1 MEGWWE
7 IMKVKN
13 KAYIRSLA
21 KNILNA
27 NKSRRNI
34 LLLAIALT
42 SILFTSLFSVAL
54 GLGKSMETQTMK
66 TIGTISH
73 GSFKDIS
80 DEDVEILT
88 HDKDIKDFSVREKV
102 GILDDEKVM
111 AELSYMDKKG
121 FEWSL
126 IEKVKGKFPEK
137 ENEVFLDISTAKKL
151 GYKGEIGEEIEV
163 PFKIEK
169 AYTGEVI
176 EKKSDKFIISGTFQN
191 PIDSNVGVGQIYLS
205 KAYVDKLSIPK
216 NNSDLEV
223 MLNNSFKIGDKLLK
237 IAERNGYKVA
247 DNPGNLSDKEI
258 RIGVNFAYLLSG
270 DSSFDFKTF
279 LPFLAFL
286 ILVIVAGY
294 LIINNIFKISVNED
308 IKLLGLLKTI
318 GMTKPQIKKLV
329 HLESLAVALPAI
341 IVGDIVGISIGKIIL
356 NKIFAN
362 NEMLTDVKLSIIVII
377 LIILFST
384 AFTLLTVFLSVM
396 RPARY
401 AAKVSPID
409 ASRYNEIQIKK
420 KYKSEDISLGKL
432 ARRQVFSNKFR
443 FISIVL
449 SISLSAVILNSVLTY
464 TGNIDLEKGISDVI
478 ATDYNIASPKYFR
491 YMYSGSEDSIKD
503 NFIDEIENQK
513 GFKAGGALYYYGY
526 EYDYQDI
533 KIEDNK
539 VAPIL
544 LGIDDYLINKQKF
557 IDGEFDKDKWQTGNY
572 IIIGEYGDKKSAF
585 KAGDKIKINVKNK
598 IKEVQVM
605 GKVEYNFSIGLRY
618 FPVIKE
624 DVNDESSPTLGL
636 EYIYM
641 NPNEYKELTGDQ
653 SIMSYGFDVEDS
665 EKENFDKLLKSF
677 ENNPDFSYDSRDLQI
692 KSFKDF
698 KNLIEFVGYS
708 LSIVLFLISVL
719 NFINII
725 ATEILR
731 NMVNL
736 SILEAIGMT
745 KRNIKK
751 YLIKKNLIY
760 SISSLV
766 FSFIVMLLVDKFIL
780 IDFMAET
787 KWTSYKFVIMP
798 LILVNFVNIIIGI
811 IFTGGFYEKHSQNS
825 LVDRIRSLE

>member
-1 MEGWWE
+1 MEGWWK

-13 KAYIRSLA
+13 KAYIRHLA
-21 KNILNA
+21 KSILNA

-73 GSFKDIS
+73 GSFKELS

-102 GILDDEKVM
+102 GILDDEKIS

-126 IEKVKGKFPEK
+126 IEKVKGRFPEK
-137 ENEVFLDISTAKKL
+137 ENDVFIDLATAKKL
-151 GYKGEIGEEIEV
+151 GYKGEIGEEIEI
-163 PFKIEK
+163 PYSIEK
-169 AYTGEVI
+169 PYTGEII

-216 NNSDLEV
+216 NNSDLGV

-237 IAERNGYKVA
+237 IAERNGYKVV
-247 DNPGNLSDKEI
+247 DNPGNLSEKEI

-318 GMTKPQIKKLV
+318 GMTKPQIKRLI
-329 HLESLAVALPAI
+329 HLESLAVALPSI
-341 IVGDIVGISIGKIIL
+341 IIGDIIGISIGKIIL
-356 NKIFAN
+356 NKIFAS
-362 NEMLTDVKLSIIVII
+362 NEMLTDVKLSLTVMV

-409 ASRYNEIQIKK
+409 ASRYNETTIKK

-478 ATDYNIASPKYFR
+478 VTDYNIASPKYFR
-491 YMYSGSEDSIKD
+491 YMYSGSEDGIKD

-526 EYDYQDI
+526 EYAYPDI

-544 LGIDDYLINKQKF
+544 FGIDDYLINKYN
-557 IDGEFDKDKWQTGNY
+557 ITDGDYDKDKWQRGNY
-572 IIIGEYGDKKSAF
+572 VIIGEKIRNDSDYKI
-585 KAGDKIKINVKNK
+585 GDKIRINVNNK

-605 GKVEYNFSIGLRY
+605 GKVEYNFSNGLRY

-624 DVNDESSPTLGL
+624 DINDESSPTLGL

-641 NPNEYKELTGDQ
+641 NPNEYKELIGDK

-665 EKENFDKLLKSF
+665 ENENFDKLLKSF

-745 KRNIKK
+745 KQNIKK

-766 FSFIVMLLVDKFIL
+766 FSFIVMLLVNKFIL

-798 LILVNFVNIIIGI
+798 LILVNLVNIIIGI
-811 IFTGGFYEKHSQNS
+811 IFTGRFYEKHSQNS

>member
-1 MEGWWE
+1 
-7 IMKVKN
+7 MKVKN

-21 KNILNA
+21 KNILNS

-54 GLGKSMETQTMK
+54 GLGKSMENQTMK
-66 TIGTISH
+66 TVGTISH
-73 GSFKDIS
+73 GSFKELS

-102 GILDDEKVM
+102 GILNDEKVM

-137 ENEVFLDISTAKKL
+137 ENQVFIDIATAKKL
-151 GYKGEIGEEIEV
+151 GYKGEIGEEIEI

-169 AYTGEVI
+169 PYTGEII
-176 EKKSDKFIISGTFQN
+176 EKKSDKFIISGTFQS

-205 KAYVDKLSIPK
+205 KAYVEKLSLPE
-216 NNSDLEV
+216 NNKDLEI
-223 MLNNSFKIGDKLLK
+223 MLKNSFMIRDKLLK
-237 IAERNGYKVA
+237 IAERSGYKVV
-247 DNPGNLSDKEI
+247 DEPGNLSDKEI
-258 RIGVNFAYLLSG
+258 RIGVNFAYPFSG
-270 DSSFDFKTF
+270 DNSFDFSTF
-279 LPFLAFL
+279 LPYLAFL
-286 ILVIVAGY
+286 ILVMVAGY

-318 GMTKPQIKKLV
+318 GMTKPQIKRLI
-329 HLESLAVALPAI
+329 HLESLAVALPSI
-341 IVGDIVGISIGKIIL
+341 IIGDIIGISIGKIIL
-356 NKIFAN
+356 NKIFAS
-362 NEMLTDVKLSIIVII
+362 NEMLTDVKLSLTVMV

-396 RPARY
+396 RPATY

-409 ASRYNEIQIKK
+409 ASRYNEIEVKN
-420 KYKSEDISLGKL
+420 KYKSDNISLGKL

-464 TGNIDLEKGISDVI
+464 TGNIDLEKGISDLI

-491 YMYSGSEDSIKD
+491 YMYSGSEDGINEKY
-503 NFIDEIENQK
+503 IGEIENHK
-513 GFKAGGALYYYGY
+513 GFKGGGSLYYYGY
-526 EYDYQDI
+526 EYDYPDI
-533 KIEDNK
+533 KIEDHK

-544 LGIDDYLINKQKF
+544 FGIDDYLISKQKI
-557 IDGEFDKDKWQTGNY
+557 IDGEFDKEKWQTGNY
-572 IIIGEYGDKKSAF
+572 VIIGEKVRNDSEYKIGDN
-585 KAGDKIKINVKNK
+585 IKINVKNRV
-598 IKEVQVM
+598 KEVQVM
-605 GKVEYNFSIGLRY
+605 GKIEYNFSNGLRY

-624 DVNDESSPTLGL
+624 DINDESSPTLSL

-677 ENNPDFSYDSRDLQI
+677 ENEPGFSYDSRDLQI

-719 NFINII
+719 NFINVI

-745 KRNIKK
+745 KKNIKK
-751 YLIKKNLIY
+751 YLVKKNLIY
-760 SISSLV
+760 SLCGLV
-766 FSFIVMLLVDKFIL
+766 FSFIIMLLVDKFIL
-780 IDFMAET
+780 MDFMEQT
-787 KWTSYKFVIMP
+787 QWTSYKFVIMP
-798 LILVNFVNIIIGI
+798 LILVNFVNIIIGV
-811 IFTGGFYEKHSQNS
+811 IFTRMFYEKHSQNS

>member
-1 MEGWWE
+1 
-7 IMKVKN
+7 
-13 KAYIRSLA
+13 
-21 KNILNA
+21 
-27 NKSRRNI
+27 
-34 LLLAIALT
+34 
-42 SILFTSLFSVAL
+42 
-54 GLGKSMETQTMK
+54 METQTMK

-80 DEDVEILT
+80 DKDIEILT
-88 HDKDIKDFSVREKV
+88 QDKDIKDFSVREKV

-169 AYTGEVI
+169 AYTGEII

-191 PIDSNVGVGQIYLS
+191 PIDYNVGVGQIYLS

-216 NNSDLEV
+216 NNSDLGV
-223 MLNNSFKIGDKLLK
+223 MLNNSFKIRDKLLK
-237 IAERNGYKVA
+237 IAERNGYKVV
-247 DNPGNLSDKEI
+247 DYPGNLSDKEI
-258 RIGVNFAYLLSG
+258 RIGVNFAYILSRG
-270 DSSFDFKTF
+270 DNADFLIF
-279 LPFLAFL
+279 LPALLLL
-286 ILVIVAGY
+286 ILVMIAGF

-308 IKLLGLLKTI
+308 INLIGLLKTI
-318 GMTKPQIKKLV
+318 GMTKVQVKKLV
-329 HLESLAVALPAI
+329 HLESFIVSIPSIIIGNAI
-341 IVGDIVGISIGKIIL
+341 GISIGKIIL
-356 NKIFAN
+356 NKIFSTNVMLAN
-362 NEMLTDVKLSIIVII
+362 INLSLALI
-377 LIILFST
+377 LLVILFST
-384 AFTLLTVFLSVM
+384 IFTLLTVFLSVM
-396 RPARY
+396 SPAKY
-401 AAKVSPID
+401 AAKISPID
-409 ASRYNEIQIKK
+409 ASKYNETQVKK
-420 KYKSEDISLGKL
+420 KYKSNSISLGKL
-432 ARRQVFSNKFR
+432 AKRQVFSNKFR
-443 FISIVL
+443 FVSIVL
-449 SISLSAVILNSVLTY
+449 SMSLSAVILNSVLTY
-464 TGNIDLEKGISDVI
+464 TSNIDLEKGISDVI
-478 ATDYNIASPKYFR
+478 VTDYNIASPKYFR
-491 YMYSGSEDSIKD
+491 YMYSGSEDGIKD

-526 EYDYQDI
+526 EYAYRDI

-572 IIIGEYGDKKSAF
+572 VIIGEKIKNNSDYKI
-585 KAGDKIKINVKNK
+585 GDKIKINVKNMV
-598 IKEVQVM
+598 KEVQVM
-605 GKVEYNFSIGLRY
+605 GKVEYNFSNGLRY

-624 DVNDESSPTLGL
+624 DINDESSSTIGL

-641 NPNEYKELTGDQ
+641 NPNEYSKLTGDK

-719 NFINII
+719 NFINVI

-745 KRNIKK
+745 KKNIKK
-751 YLIKKNLIY
+751 YLVKKNLIY
-760 SISSLV
+760 SLCGLV
-766 FSFIVMLLVDKFIL
+766 FSFIIMLLVDKYIL
-780 IDFMAET
+780 IGFMEQT

-798 LILVNFVNIIIGI
+798 LILVNFVNIIIGV
-811 IFTGGFYEKHSQNS
+811 IFTRMFYEKHSQNS

>member
-1 MEGWWE
+1 MESWWE
-7 IMKVKN
+7 KMRVKN
-13 KAYIRSLA
+13 KAYIRRLS
-21 KNILNA
+21 KSILNA

-73 GSFKDIS
+73 GSFKELSDKDIS
-80 DEDVEILT
+80 ILSK
-88 HDKDIKDFSVREKV
+88 DKDIKEFSIREKV
-102 GILDDEKVM
+102 GILDDEKIS
-111 AELSYMDKKG
+111 AELSYIDNNG

-137 ENEVFLDISTAKKL
+137 ENDVFIDLATAKKL

-163 PFKIEK
+163 PFTIEK
-169 AYTGEVI
+169 PYTGEII
-176 EKKSDKFIISGTFQN
+176 EKKTDKFIISGTFQN

-205 KAYVDKLSIPK
+205 KAYVDKLSLPQ
-216 NNSDLEV
+216 NNNDVEV
-223 MLNNSFKIGDKLLK
+223 MLKNSFMIRDKLLK
-237 IAERNGYKVA
+237 IAERNGYKVV
-247 DNPGNLSDKEI
+247 DDPGNLSYKEI

-341 IVGDIVGISIGKIIL
+341 IVGDIVGISIGKVIL

-362 NEMLTDVKLSIIVII
+362 NEMLTDVKLSLMVII

-384 AFTLLTVFLSVM
+384 VFTLLTVFLSVM

-409 ASRYNEIQIKK
+409 ASRYNETTIKK
-420 KYKSEDISLGKL
+420 KYKSENISLSKL

-491 YMYSGSEDSIKD
+491 YMYSGSEDGIKD

-513 GFKAGGALYYYGY
+513 GFKEGGALYYYGY
-526 EYDYQDI
+526 EYSYPDI
-533 KIEDNK
+533 KIEDHK

-557 IDGEFDKDKWQTGNY
+557 IDGVFDKEKWQTGNY
-572 IIIGEYGDKKSAF
+572 VIIGEYGDKKSAF

-598 IKEVQVM
+598 VKEVQVM
-605 GKVEYNFSIGLRY
+605 GKIMYNFSNGLRY

-624 DVNDESSPTLGL
+624 DKNNELSPTLNL

-653 SIMSYGFDVEDS
+653 SIMSYGFDVEDN

-677 ENNPDFSYDSRDLQI
+677 ENEPGFSYDSRDLQI
-692 KSFKDF
+692 KSTMEFKS
-698 KNLIEFVGYS
+698 LIEFAGYS

-719 NFINII
+719 NFINVI

-745 KRNIKK
+745 KKNIKK
-751 YLIKKNLIY
+751 YLVKKNLIY
-760 SISSLV
+760 SLCGLI
-766 FSFIVMLLVDKFIL
+766 FSFLIMLLVDKFIL
-780 IDFMAET
+780 MDFMEQT
-787 KWTSYKFVIMP
+787 QWTSYKFVIMP
-798 LILVNFVNIIIGI
+798 LILVNSVNIIIGI
-811 IFTGGFYEKHSQNS
+811 IFTGRFYEKHSNNS

>member
-1 MEGWWE
+1 MESWWE
-7 IMKVKN
+7 KMKVKN
-13 KAYIRSLA
+13 KAYIRRLA
-21 KNILNA
+21 KSILNA

-73 GSFKDIS
+73 GSFKELS
-80 DEDVEILT
+80 DKDVEILT
-88 HDKDIKDFSVREKV
+88 HDKGIKGFSVREKV
-102 GILDDEKVM
+102 GILDDEKIS

-137 ENEVFLDISTAKKL
+137 ENQVFIDIATAKKL
-151 GYKGEIGEEIEV
+151 GYKGEIGEEIEI
-163 PFKIEK
+163 PYSIEK
-169 AYTGEVI
+169 PYTGEII
-176 EKKSDKFIISGTFQN
+176 EKKSEKFIISGTFQN

-205 KAYVDKLSIPK
+205 KAYVDKLSLPG
-216 NNSDLEV
+216 NNNDVEV
-223 MLNNSFKIGDKLLK
+223 MLKNSFMIRDKLIK
-237 IAERNGYKVA
+237 IAERNGYKVV
-247 DNPGNLSDKEI
+247 DDPGNLSDKEI

-318 GMTKPQIKKLV
+318 GMTKPQIKILI
-329 HLESLAVALPAI
+329 HLESLAVALPSI
-341 IVGDIVGISIGKIIL
+341 IIGDIIGISIGKIIL
-356 NKIFAN
+356 NKIFAS
-362 NEMLTDVKLSIIVII
+362 NEMLTDVKLSLAVMV

-409 ASRYNEIQIKK
+409 ASRYNETTIKK
-420 KYKSEDISLGKL
+420 KYKSENISLGKL

-491 YMYSGSEDSIKD
+491 YMYSGSEDGIKD

-544 LGIDDYLINKQKF
+544 LGIDDYLISKQKF
-557 IDGEFDKDKWQTGNY
+557 IDGEFDKEKWQTGNY
-572 IIIGEYGDKKSAF
+572 IIVGEYANKKSAF
-585 KAGDKIKINVKNK
+585 KSGDKINIKVNNK
-598 IKEVQVM
+598 VKEVQVM
-605 GKVEYNFSIGLRY
+605 GKVEYNFSNGLRY

-624 DVNDESSPTLGL
+624 DINDESSPTLGL

-641 NPNEYKELTGDQ
+641 RPNEYKELTGDE

-677 ENNPDFSYDSRDLQI
+677 ENEPGFSYDSRDLQI
-692 KSFKDF
+692 KSTMEF
-698 KNLIEFVGYS
+698 KNLIEFAGYS

-719 NFINII
+719 NFTNVI

-745 KRNIKK
+745 KKNIKK
-751 YLIKKNLIY
+751 YLVKKNLIY
-760 SISSLV
+760 SLSGLV
-766 FSFIVMLLVDKFIL
+766 FSFIIMLLVDKFIL
-780 IDFMAET
+780 MDFIAAT
-787 KWTSYKFVIMP
+787 QWTSYKFVIMP

-811 IFTGGFYEKHSQNS
+811 IFTGRFYEKHSQNS

>member
-1 MEGWWE
+1 
-7 IMKVKN
+7 
-13 KAYIRSLA
+13 
-21 KNILNA
+21 
-27 NKSRRNI
+27 
-34 LLLAIALT
+34 
-42 SILFTSLFSVAL
+42 
-54 GLGKSMETQTMK
+54 METQTMK
-66 TIGTISH
+66 TVGTISH
-73 GSFKDIS
+73 GSFKDIC
-80 DEDVEILT
+80 DEDVEMLT

-126 IEKVKGKFPEK
+126 IEKVKGEFPEK
-137 ENEVFLDISTAKKL
+137 DNQVFIDIATAKKL

-163 PFKIEK
+163 PFTIEK
-169 AYTGEVI
+169 PYTGEII

-205 KAYVDKLSIPK
+205 KAYVDKLSLPE
-216 NNSDLEV
+216 NNNDVEV
-223 MLNNSFKIGDKLLK
+223 MLKNSFMIRDNLLK
-237 IAERNGYKVA
+237 IAERNGYKVV
-247 DNPGNLSDKEI
+247 DDPGNLSEKEI
-258 RIGVNFAYLLSG
+258 RIGVNFAYIFSG

-318 GMTKPQIKKLV
+318 GMTKPQIKKLI
-329 HLESLAVALPAI
+329 HLESLAVALPSI
-341 IVGDIVGISIGKIIL
+341 IVGDIVGISIGKVIL

-362 NEMLTDVKLSIIVII
+362 NEMLTDVKLSLMVII

-409 ASRYNEIQIKK
+409 ASRYNETTIKK
-420 KYKSEDISLGKL
+420 KYKSEDISLGKI

-449 SISLSAVILNSVLTY
+449 SISLSAVILNSVLTF

-491 YMYSGSEDSIKD
+491 YMYSGSEDGIKD

-526 EYDYQDI
+526 EYDFPDI

-544 LGIDDYLINKQKF
+544 LGIDDYLINKQK
-557 IDGEFDKDKWQTGNY
+557 ITDGEFDKDKWQTGNY
-572 IIIGEYGDKKSAF
+572 VIIGEYGDKKSSF

-598 IKEVQVM
+598 VKEVQVM
-605 GKVEYNFSIGLRY
+605 GKFEYNFSNGLRY
-618 FPVIKE
+618 FPVIRE
-624 DVNDESSPTLGL
+624 DKYNESSPTLDL

-641 NPNEYKELTGDQ
+641 NPNEYRELTGDK

-677 ENNPDFSYDSRDLQI
+677 ENEPDFSYDSRDLQI
-692 KSFKDF
+692 KSTMEF
-698 KNLIEFVGYS
+698 KNLIEFAGYS

-719 NFINII
+719 NFINVI

-745 KRNIKK
+745 KKNIKK
-751 YLIKKNLIY
+751 YLVKKNLIY
-760 SISSLV
+760 SVSSLV
-766 FSFIVMLLVDKFIL
+766 FSFIVMLLVNKFIL
-780 IDFMAET
+780 IDFMEQT
-787 KWTSYKFVIMP
+787 QWTSYKFIIMP
-798 LILVNFVNIIIGI
+798 LIIVNFVNIIIGI
-811 IFTGGFYEKHSQNS
+811 LFTGRFYEKHSQNS

>member
-1 MEGWWE
+1 
-7 IMKVKN
+7 MKVKN

-73 GSFKDIS
+73 GSFKELS

-102 GILDDEKVM
+102 GILDDEKIS
-111 AELSYMDKKG
+111 AELSYIDNNG

-137 ENEVFLDISTAKKL
+137 ENDVFIDLATAKKL
-151 GYKGEIGEEIEV
+151 GYKGEIGEEIEI
-163 PFKIEK
+163 PYSIEK
-169 AYTGEVI
+169 PYTGEII
-176 EKKSDKFIISGTFQN
+176 EKKRDKFIISGTFQN

-205 KAYVDKLSIPK
+205 KAYVDKLSLPE
-216 NNSDLEV
+216 NNKDVEV
-223 MLNNSFKIGDKLLK
+223 MLKNSFMIRDKLLN

-247 DNPGNLSDKEI
+247 DNPGHLSDKEI

-286 ILVIVAGY
+286 ILVMVAGY

-318 GMTKPQIKKLV
+318 GMTRPQIKKLI
-329 HLESLAVALPAI
+329 HLESLATSLPAI

-362 NEMLTDVKLSIIVII
+362 NEMLTDVKLSLIVII

-401 AAKVSPID
+401 AAKVSPIE
-409 ASRYNEIQIKK
+409 ASRYNETTIKK
-420 KYKSEDISLGKL
+420 KYKSENITLGKL

-443 FISIVL
+443 FVSIVL

-464 TGNIDLEKGISDVI
+464 TGNIDLEKGVSDVI

-491 YMYSGSEDSIKD
+491 YMYSGSEDGINEK
-503 NFIDEIENQK
+503 FIDEIENHK
-513 GFKAGGALYYYGY
+513 GYKGGGALYYYGY
-526 EYDYQDI
+526 EHTYPDI
-533 KIEDNK
+533 KIEDHRI
-539 VAPIL
+539 APIL
-544 LGIDDYLINKQKF
+544 FGIDEFLINKQK
-557 IDGEFDKDKWQTGNY
+557 ITEGDFDKDKWQTGNY
-572 IIIGEYGDKKSAF
+572 VMLGEYGDKKSAF
-585 KAGDKIKINVKNK
+585 KTGDKIKINVKNK
-598 IKEVQVM
+598 VKEVQVM
-605 GKVEYNFSIGLRY
+605 GKVEYNFSNGLRY

-624 DVNDESSPTLGL
+624 DVNDESSTTLGL

-641 NPNEYKELTGDQ
+641 NPNEYKKLTGDK
-653 SIMSYGFDVEDS
+653 SIMSYGFDVEKS

-677 ENNPDFSYDSRDLQI
+677 ENEPGFSYDSRNLQI
-692 KSFKDF
+692 KSTMEF
-698 KNLIEFVGYS
+698 KNLIEFAGYS

-719 NFINII
+719 NFINVI

-745 KRNIKK
+745 KKNIKI
-751 YLIKKNLIY
+751 YLVKKNLIY
-760 SISSLV
+760 SFCGLV
-766 FSFIVMLLVDKFIL
+766 CSFIIMLLVDQYIL
-780 IDFMAET
+780 IDFMEQT
-787 KWTSYKFVIMP
+787 KWTSFRFVIRP
-798 LILVNFVNIIIGI
+798 LILVNFANIIIGI
-811 IFTGGFYEKHSQNS
+811 IFTCKFYEKHSQNS
-825 LVDRIRSLE
+825 LVGRIKSLE

>member
-1 MEGWWE
+1 
-7 IMKVKN
+7 MKVKN

-73 GSFKDIS
+73 GSFKDTS
-80 DEDVEILT
+80 DEDIEILT
-88 HDKDIKDFSVREKV
+88 QDKDIKDFSVREKV

-137 ENEVFLDISTAKKL
+137 ENQVFIDIATAKKL
-151 GYKGEIGEEIEV
+151 AYKGEIGEEIEV

-169 AYTGEVI
+169 AHTGEII

-205 KAYVDKLSIPK
+205 KAYVDKLSIPE
-216 NNSDLEV
+216 NNNDVEV
-223 MLNNSFKIGDKLLK
+223 MLKNSFMIRNKLLK
-237 IAERNGYKVA
+237 IAERNGYKVV
-247 DNPGNLSDKEI
+247 DDPGNLSDKEI

-270 DSSFDFKTF
+270 DNSFDFNAF
-279 LPFLAFL
+279 LPYLAFL
-286 ILVIVAGY
+286 ILVMVAGY

-318 GMTKPQIKKLV
+318 GMTKPQIKRLV
-329 HLESLAVALPAI
+329 HLESLAASLPSI

-362 NEMLTDVKLSIIVII
+362 NEMLTDIKLSTTVII
-377 LIILFST
+377 LIIVFST
-384 AFTLLTVFLSVM
+384 AFTLLTIFLSVM
-396 RPARY
+396 RPARF

-409 ASRYNEIQIKK
+409 ATRYNETTIKK
-420 KYKSEDISLGKL
+420 KYNSEDIYLGKL
-432 ARRQVFSNKFR
+432 ARREVFSNKFR

-478 ATDYNIASPKYFR
+478 VTDYNIASPKYFR
-491 YMYSGSEDSIKD
+491 YMYLGREEGIDKK
-503 NFIDEIENQK
+503 FIDEIENHK
-513 GFKAGGALYYYGY
+513 GFKAGGSLYYYGY
-526 EYDYQDI
+526 EYDYPDI
-533 KIEDNK
+533 KIEDHK

-544 LGIDDYLINKQKF
+544 FGMDEFLINKQKF
-557 IDGEFDKDKWQTGNY
+557 IDGEFDKEKWLSGNY
-572 IIIGEYGDKKSAF
+572 IMIGEYGDKKSAF
-585 KAGDKIKINVKNK
+585 KTGDKIKINIKNK
-598 IKEVQVM
+598 VKEVQVM
-605 GKVEYNFSIGLRY
+605 SKVEYNFSNGLRY

-624 DVNDESSPTLGL
+624 DINDESSPTLSL

-653 SIMSYGFDVEDS
+653 SIMSYGFDVADS
-665 EKENFDKLLKSF
+665 EKENFNKLLKTF
-677 ENNPDFSYDSRDLQI
+677 ENEPDFSYDSRDLQI
-692 KSFKDF
+692 KSTMEF
-698 KNLIEFVGYS
+698 KNLIEFAGYG

-719 NFINII
+719 NFINVI

-745 KRNIKK
+745 KKNIKK
-751 YLIKKNLIY
+751 YLVKKNLIY
-760 SISSLV
+760 SLSGLI
-766 FSFIVMLLVDKFIL
+766 FSFIIMLLVDKFIL
-780 IDFMAET
+780 IDFMEET
-787 KWTSYKFVIMP
+787 KWTSYKFVIIP
-798 LILVNFVNIIIGI
+798 LIIVNFVNIIIGI
-811 IFTGGFYEKHSQNS
+811 IFTGRFYEKHSQNS

>member
-1 MEGWWE
+1 
-7 IMKVKN
+7 MKVKN
-13 KAYIRSLA
+13 KAYIRRLA

-66 TIGTISH
+66 TVGTISH
-73 GSFKDIS
+73 GSFKELSDKDIS
-80 DEDVEILT
+80 ILSK
-88 HDKDIKDFSVREKV
+88 DKDIKEFSIREKV
-102 GILDDEKVM
+102 GILDDEKIS
-111 AELSYMDKKG
+111 AELSYIDNNG

-126 IEKVKGKFPEK
+126 IEKVKWKFPEK
-137 ENEVFLDISTAKKL
+137 ENQVFIDIATAKKL
-151 GYKGEIGEEIEV
+151 GYEGEIGEEIEV
-163 PFKIEK
+163 PFTIEK
-169 AYTGEVI
+169 PYTGEI
-176 EKKSDKFIISGTFQN
+176 IKKRSDKFIISGTFQN

-205 KAYVDKLSIPK
+205 KAYVDKLSLPE
-216 NNSDLEV
+216 NNKDLEV
-223 MLNNSFKIGDKLLK
+223 MLKNSFMIRDKLLK
-237 IAERNGYKVA
+237 IAERNAYKVV
-247 DNPGNLSDKEI
+247 DDPGNLSEKEI

-286 ILVIVAGY
+286 ILVMVAGY

-329 HLESLAVALPAI
+329 HFESLAVAFPSI
-341 IVGDIVGISIGKIIL
+341 VVGDIVGISIGKIIL

-362 NEMLTDVKLSIIVII
+362 NEMLTDVKLSLMVII

-384 AFTLLTVFLSVM
+384 TFTLLTVFLSVM
-396 RPARY
+396 RPARF

-409 ASRYNEIQIKK
+409 ASRYNETTIKK

-443 FISIVL
+443 FISIIL
-449 SISLSAVILNSVLTY
+449 SMSLSAVILNSVLTY

-491 YMYSGSEDSIKD
+491 YMYSGSEDGIKY

-513 GFKAGGALYYYGY
+513 GFKGGGALYYYGY
-526 EYDYQDI
+526 EYSYPDI
-533 KIEDNK
+533 KIEDHK

-557 IDGEFDKDKWQTGNY
+557 IDGVFDKEKWQTGNY
-572 IIIGEYGDKKSAF
+572 VIIGEYGDKKSAF

-598 IKEVQVM
+598 VKEVQVM
-605 GKVEYNFSIGLRY
+605 GKVEYNFSNGLRY
-618 FPVIKE
+618 FTVIKE
-624 DVNDESSPTLGL
+624 DINDESSPTLSL

-641 NPNEYKELTGDQ
+641 NPNDYKELTGDK
-653 SIMSYGFDVEDS
+653 SIMSYGFDVANS
-665 EKENFDKLLKSF
+665 EKENFDKLLKTL
-677 ENNPDFSYDSRDLQI
+677 ENEPDFSYDSRELQI
-692 KSFKDF
+692 KSTMEF
-698 KNLIEFVGYS
+698 KNLIEFAGYS

-719 NFINII
+719 NFINVI

-745 KRNIKK
+745 KKNIKK
-751 YLIKKNLIY
+751 YLVKKNLIY
-760 SISSLV
+760 SFCGLV
-766 FSFIVMLLVDKFIL
+766 FSLIIMLLVDKFIL
-780 IDFMAET
+780 MDFIEQT
-787 KWTSYKFVIMP
+787 QWTSYKFVIMP

-811 IFTGGFYEKHSQNS
+811 IFTGKFYEKHSQNS

>member
-1 MEGWWE
+1 MESWWK

-13 KAYIRSLA
+13 RAYIKRLA

-66 TIGTISH
+66 TVGTISH
-73 GSFKDIS
+73 GSFKDIC

-126 IEKVKGKFPEK
+126 IEKVKGEFPEK
-137 ENEVFLDISTAKKL
+137 DNQVFIDIATAKKL

-169 AYTGEVI
+169 PYTGEII
-176 EKKSDKFIISGTFQN
+176 EKKSDKFIISGTFQS

-205 KAYVDKLSIPK
+205 KAYVDKLSLPE
-216 NNSDLEV
+216 NNNDVEV
-223 MLNNSFKIGDKLLK
+223 MLKNSFMIRNKLLK
-237 IAERNGYKVA
+237 IAERNAYKVV
-247 DNPGNLSDKEI
+247 DDPGNLSEKEI
-258 RIGVNFAYLLSG
+258 RIGVNFAYILSG

-318 GMTKPQIKKLV
+318 GMTKPQIKKLI
-329 HLESLAVALPAI
+329 HLESLAVALPSI
-341 IVGDIVGISIGKIIL
+341 IVGDIVGISIGKVIL

-362 NEMLTDVKLSIIVII
+362 NEMLTDVKLSLMVII

-409 ASRYNEIQIKK
+409 ASRYNETTIKK

-432 ARRQVFSNKFR
+432 ARRQIFSNKFR

-478 ATDYNIASPKYFR
+478 VTDYNIASPKYFR
-491 YMYSGSEDSIKD
+491 YMYSGSEDGIKD

-526 EYDYQDI
+526 EYDYPDI

-544 LGIDDYLINKQKF
+544 LGIDDYLINKQKI
-557 IDGEFDKDKWQTGNY
+557 IDGEFDKDKWQEGNY

-585 KAGDKIKINVKNK
+585 TTGDKIKINVNNK
-598 IKEVQVM
+598 VKEVQVM
-605 GKVEYNFSIGLRY
+605 GKVEYNFSNGLRY

-624 DVNDESSPTLGL
+624 DINDESSPTLGL

-641 NPNEYKELTGDQ
+641 NPNEYKELTGDK

-665 EKENFDKLLKSF
+665 EKENFDKLLKTF
-677 ENNPDFSYDSRDLQI
+677 ENEPDFSYDSRDLQI
-692 KSFKDF
+692 KSTMEF
-698 KNLIEFVGYS
+698 KNLIEFAGYS

-719 NFINII
+719 NFINVI

-745 KRNIKK
+745 KKNIKK
-751 YLIKKNLIY
+751 YLVKKNLIY
-760 SISSLV
+760 SLCGLV
-766 FSFIVMLLVDKFIL
+766 FSFIIMLLVDKFIL
-780 IDFMAET
+780 MDFIEQT
-787 KWTSYKFVIMP
+787 QWTSYKFVITP
-798 LILVNFVNIIIGI
+798 LILVNLVNIIIGI
-811 IFTGGFYEKHSQNS
+811 LFTGKFYEKHSQNS

>member
-1 MEGWWE
+1 
-7 IMKVKN
+7 MKVKN
-13 KAYIRSLA
+13 KAYIRRLA

-54 GLGKSMETQTMK
+54 GLVKSMETQTMK

-73 GSFKDIS
+73 GSFKELSNKDIEVLS
-80 DEDVEILT
+80 K
-88 HDKDIKDFSVREKV
+88 DKDIKEFSIREKV
-102 GILDDEKVM
+102 GILDDEKIS
-111 AELSYMDKKG
+111 AELSYIDNNG

-137 ENEVFLDISTAKKL
+137 ENDVFIDLATAKKL

-163 PFKIEK
+163 PFTIEK
-169 AYTGEVI
+169 PYTGEI
-176 EKKSDKFIISGTFQN
+176 IKKRSEKFIISGTFQN

-205 KAYVDKLSIPK
+205 KSYVDKLSLPE
-216 NNSDLEV
+216 NNKDLEV
-223 MLNNSFKIGDKLLK
+223 MLKNSFMIRDKLLK
-237 IAERNGYKVA
+237 IAERNGYKVV
-247 DNPGNLSDKEI
+247 DDPGNLSDKEI

-318 GMTKPQIKKLV
+318 GMTKPQIKRLI
-329 HLESLAVALPAI
+329 HLESLAVALPSI
-341 IVGDIVGISIGKIIL
+341 IIGDIIGISIGKIIL
-356 NKIFAN
+356 NKIFAS
-362 NEMLTDVKLSIIVII
+362 NEMLTDVKLSLAVIV

-401 AAKVSPID
+401 AAKVSPIE
-409 ASRYNEIQIKK
+409 ASRYNETTIKK
-420 KYKSEDISLGKL
+420 KYKSENISLGKL

-443 FISIVL
+443 FVSIVL

-464 TGNIDLEKGISDVI
+464 TGNIDLEKGVSDVI

-491 YMYSGSEDSIKD
+491 YMYSGSEDGINEK
-503 NFIDEIENQK
+503 FIDEIENHK
-513 GFKAGGALYYYGY
+513 GYKGGGALHYYGY
-526 EYDYQDI
+526 EYTYPDI
-533 KIEDNK
+533 KIEDHRI
-539 VAPIL
+539 APIL
-544 LGIDDYLINKQKF
+544 FGIDEFLINKQK
-557 IDGEFDKDKWQTGNY
+557 ITEGDFDKDKWQTGNY
-572 IIIGEYGDKKSAF
+572 VMLGEYGDKKSAF
-585 KAGDKIKINVKNK
+585 KTGDKIKINVKNK
-598 IKEVQVM
+598 VKEVQVM
-605 GKVEYNFSIGLRY
+605 GKVEYNFSNGLRY

-624 DVNDESSPTLGL
+624 DVNDESSPTLDL

-641 NPNEYKELTGDQ
+641 KPNEYKELTGDK
-653 SIMSYGFDVEDS
+653 SVMSYGFDVEKG

-677 ENNPDFSYDSRDLQI
+677 ENEPGFSYDSRDLQI
-692 KSFKDF
+692 KSTMEF
-698 KNLIEFVGYS
+698 KNLIEFAGYS

-719 NFINII
+719 NFINVI

-745 KRNIKK
+745 KKRIKI
-751 YLIKKNLIY
+751 YLVKKNLIY
-760 SISSLV
+760 SFCGLVCSL
-766 FSFIVMLLVDKFIL
+766 IVMLLVDQYIL
-780 IDFMAET
+780 IDFMEQT
-787 KWTSYKFVIMP
+787 KWTSFRFVIRP
-798 LILVNFVNIIIGI
+798 LILVNFANIIIGI
-811 IFTGGFYEKHSQNS
+811 IFTCKFYEKHSQNT
-825 LVDRIRSLE
+825 LVSRIKSLE

>member
-1 MEGWWE
+1 MESWWK

-13 KAYIRSLA
+13 KAYIRHLA

-66 TIGTISH
+66 TVGTISH
-73 GSFKDIS
+73 GSFKDICE
-80 DEDVEILT
+80 EDVEILT
-88 HDKDIKDFSVREKV
+88 HDMDIKDFSVREKV

-111 AELSYMDKKG
+111 AELSYMDKIG

-137 ENEVFLDISTAKKL
+137 ENDVFIDLATAKKL

-163 PFKIEK
+163 PFTIEK
-169 AYTGEVI
+169 PYTGEII
-176 EKKSDKFIISGTFQN
+176 EKKTDKFIISGTFQN

-205 KAYVDKLSIPK
+205 KAYVDKLSLPQ
-216 NNSDLEV
+216 NNNDVEV
-223 MLNNSFKIGDKLLK
+223 MLKNSFMIRDKLLK
-237 IAERNGYKVA
+237 IAERNGYKVV
-247 DNPGNLSDKEI
+247 DDPGNLSYKEI

-341 IVGDIVGISIGKIIL
+341 IVGDIVGISIGKVIL

-362 NEMLTDVKLSIIVII
+362 NEMLTDVKLSLMVII

-384 AFTLLTVFLSVM
+384 VFTLLTVFLSVM

-409 ASRYNEIQIKK
+409 ASRYNETTIKK
-420 KYKSEDISLGKL
+420 KYKSENISLSKL

-491 YMYSGSEDSIKD
+491 YMYSGSEDGIKD

-513 GFKAGGALYYYGY
+513 GFKEGGALYYYGY
-526 EYDYQDI
+526 EYSYPDI
-533 KIEDNK
+533 KIEDHK

-557 IDGEFDKDKWQTGNY
+557 IDGVFDKEKWQTGNY
-572 IIIGEYGDKKSAF
+572 VIIGEYGDKKSAF
-585 KAGDKIKINVKNK
+585 KAGDKIKINVNNK
-598 IKEVQVM
+598 VKEVQVM
-605 GKVEYNFSIGLRY
+605 GKVEYNFSNGLRY
-618 FPVIKE
+618 FTVIKE
-624 DVNDESSPTLGL
+624 DINDESSPTLSL

-665 EKENFDKLLKSF
+665 EKENFDNLLKTF
-677 ENNPDFSYDSRDLQI
+677 ENEPDFSYDSRDLQI
-692 KSFKDF
+692 KSTMEFKS
-698 KNLIEFVGYS
+698 LIEFAGYS

-745 KRNIKK
+745 KQNIKK
-751 YLIKKNLIY
+751 YLINKNLIY

-766 FSFIVMLLVDKFIL
+766 FSFIMMLLVNKFIL

-798 LILVNFVNIIIGI
+798 LIIVNLVNIIIGM
-811 IFTGGFYEKHSQNS
+811 IFTGRFYEKHSNNS

>member
-1 MEGWWE
+1 MEGWWK

-13 KAYIRSLA
+13 RAYIRSLA

-42 SILFTSLFSVAL
+42 CILFTSLFSIIL

-80 DEDVEILT
+80 GEDVEILT
-88 HDKDIKDFSVREKV
+88 QDKDIKDFSVREKV

-137 ENEVFLDISTAKKL
+137 ENQVFIDISTAKKL

-163 PFKIEK
+163 PFTIEK
-169 AYTGEVI
+169 AYTGEII

-216 NNSDLEV
+216 NNSDLGV
-223 MLNNSFKIGDKLLK
+223 MLNNSFKIRDKLLK
-237 IAERNGYKVA
+237 IAERNGYKVV
-247 DNPGNLSDKEI
+247 DNPRNLSEKEI

-279 LPFLAFL
+279 LPFLDFL
-286 ILVIVAGY
+286 ILVMVAGY

-318 GMTKPQIKKLV
+318 GMTKPQIKRLI
-329 HLESLAVALPAI
+329 HLESLAASLPSI
-341 IVGDIVGISIGKIIL
+341 IIGDIIGISIGKIIL
-356 NKIFAN
+356 NKIFAS
-362 NEMLTDVKLSIIVII
+362 NEMLTDVKLSLTVII

-396 RPARY
+396 RPARF

-409 ASRYNEIQIKK
+409 ATRYNETTIKK

-449 SISLSAVILNSVLTY
+449 SMSLSAVILNSVLTY

-478 ATDYNIASPKYFR
+478 VTDYNIASPKYFR
-491 YMYSGSEDSIKD
+491 YMYLGSEERINEK
-503 NFIDEIENQK
+503 FIDEIEHYK
-513 GFKAGGALYYYGY
+513 GFKGGGALYYYGY
-526 EYDYQDI
+526 EYSYPDI
-533 KIEDNK
+533 KIEDHK

-557 IDGEFDKDKWQTGNY
+557 IDGEFDKEKWQTGNY
-572 IIIGEYGDKKSAF
+572 IIVGEYANKKSAF
-585 KAGDKIKINVKNK
+585 KSGDKINIKVNNK
-598 IKEVQVM
+598 VKEVQVM
-605 GKVEYNFSIGLRY
+605 GKVEYNFSNGLRY

-624 DVNDESSPTLGL
+624 DINDESSPTLGL

-641 NPNEYKELTGDQ
+641 NPNEYKELTGDE

-677 ENNPDFSYDSRDLQI
+677 GNEPGFSYDSRDLQI
-692 KSFKDF
+692 KSTMEF
-698 KNLIEFVGYS
+698 KNLIEFAGYS

-719 NFINII
+719 NFINVI

-745 KRNIKK
+745 KKNIKK
-751 YLIKKNLIY
+751 YLVKKNLIY
-760 SISSLV
+760 SLCGLV
-766 FSFIVMLLVDKFIL
+766 FSFIIMLLVDKFIL
-780 IDFMAET
+780 MDFMEQT
-787 KWTSYKFVIMP
+787 QWTSYKFVIMP

-811 IFTGGFYEKHSQNS
+811 IFTGRFYEKHSKNS

>member
-1 MEGWWE
+1 
-7 IMKVKN
+7 
-13 KAYIRSLA
+13 
-21 KNILNA
+21 
-27 NKSRRNI
+27 
-34 LLLAIALT
+34 
-42 SILFTSLFSVAL
+42 
-54 GLGKSMETQTMK
+54 METQTMK

-73 GSFKDIS
+73 GSFKELSDKDIN
-80 DEDVEILT
+80 ILSK
-88 HDKDIKDFSVREKV
+88 DKDIKEFSIREKV
-102 GILDDEKVM
+102 GILDDEKIS
-111 AELSYMDKKG
+111 AELSYMDKNG

-137 ENEVFLDISTAKKL
+137 ENDVFIDLATAKKL
-151 GYKGEIGEEIEV
+151 GYKGEIGEEIEI
-163 PFKIEK
+163 PYNIEK
-169 AYTGEVI
+169 PYTGEII

-205 KAYVDKLSIPK
+205 KAYVDKLSLPE
-216 NNSDLEV
+216 NNNDLEV
-223 MLNNSFKIGDKLLK
+223 MLKNSFMIRNKLLK
-237 IAERNGYKVA
+237 IAERNGYKVV
-247 DNPGNLSDKEI
+247 DDPGNLSDKEI

-270 DSSFDFKTF
+270 DSSFDFNTF
-279 LPFLAFL
+279 IPFLAFL

-329 HLESLAVALPAI
+329 HLQSIAASLPSI
-341 IVGDIVGISIGKIIL
+341 IVGDILGISIGKIIL

-362 NEMLTDVKLSIIVII
+362 NDMLTDVKLSIMVII

-384 AFTLLTVFLSVM
+384 VFTLLTVFLSVM
-396 RPARY
+396 KPARY

-409 ASRYNEIQIKK
+409 ASRYNETTIKK
-420 KYKSEDISLGKL
+420 KYKSENISLGKL

-443 FISIVL
+443 FISIIL
-449 SISLSAVILNSVLTY
+449 SMSLSAVILNSVLTY

-491 YMYSGSEDSIKD
+491 YMYLGSEDGIDKK
-503 NFIDEIENQK
+503 FIDEIENQK

-526 EYDYQDI
+526 EYDYSDI

-605 GKVEYNFSIGLRY
+605 GKVEYNFSNGLRY

-641 NPNEYKELTGDQ
+641 KPNVYKELTGDK

-665 EKENFDKLLKSF
+665 EKKNFDKLLKSF
-677 ENNPDFSYDSRDLQI
+677 ENEPGFSYDSRDIQI
-692 KSFKDF
+692 KSTMEFKS
-698 KNLIEFVGYS
+698 LIEFAGYS

-719 NFINII
+719 NFINVI

-745 KRNIKK
+745 KKNIKK
-751 YLIKKNLIY
+751 YLVKKNLIY
-760 SISSLV
+760 SLCGLI
-766 FSFIVMLLVDKFIL
+766 FSFIIMLLVDKYIL
-780 IDFMAET
+780 MDFMEQT
-787 KWTSYKFVIMP
+787 NWTSYKFVIMP
-798 LILVNFVNIIIGI
+798 LILVNIVNIIIGI
-811 IFTGGFYEKHSQNS
+811 IFTGRFYEKHSQNS
-825 LVDRIRSLE
+825 LVDRIRSIE

>member
-13 KAYIRSLA
+13 KAYIRGLA

-42 SILFTSLFSVAL
+42 SILFTSLFSVGF

-102 GILDDEKVM
+102 GILDDEKIM
-111 AELSYMDKKG
+111 AELSYMEKNG

-137 ENEVFLDISTAKKL
+137 ENQVFIDIATAKKL

-169 AYTGEVI
+169 AYTGEII

-223 MLNNSFKIGDKLLK
+223 MLNNSFMIENKLLK
-237 IAERNGYKVA
+237 IAERNGYKVV

-270 DSSFDFKTF
+270 DSSFDFNTF
-279 LPFLAFL
+279 LPYLAFL
-286 ILVIVAGY
+286 ILVMVAGY

-329 HLESLAVALPAI
+329 HLESLAASLPSI
-341 IVGDIVGISIGKIIL
+341 IVGDIVGVSIGKIIL
-356 NKIFAN
+356 NKIFVS
-362 NEMLTDVKLSIIVII
+362 NEMLTDVKLSPAVII

-384 AFTLLTVFLSVM
+384 TFTLLTVFLSVM
-396 RPARY
+396 RPARF
-401 AAKVSPID
+401 ASKVSPID

-443 FISIVL
+443 FISIIL
-449 SISLSAVILNSVLTY
+449 SMSLSAVILNSVLTY
-464 TGNIDLEKGISDVI
+464 TGNIDLEKGISDIIV
-478 ATDYNIASPKYFR
+478 TDYNIASPKYFR
-491 YMYSGSEDSIKD
+491 YMYSGSEDGINEKY
-503 NFIDEIENQK
+503 IGEIENHK
-513 GFKAGGALYYYGY
+513 GFKSGGALYSYGY
-526 EYDYQDI
+526 EYTYPDI

-539 VAPIL
+539 IAPIL
-544 LGIDDYLINKQKF
+544 FGIDNYLINKYK
-557 IDGEFDKDKWQTGNY
+557 ITDGEFDKEKWQRGNY
-572 IIIGEYGDKKSAF
+572 VIIGEKIRNDSDYKI
-585 KAGDKIKINVKNK
+585 GDKIRINVNNK

-605 GKVEYNFSIGLRY
+605 GKVEYNFSNGLRY
-618 FPVIKE
+618 FPVVKE
-624 DVNDESSPTLGL
+624 DINDESSPTLGL

-653 SIMSYGFDVEDS
+653 SIISYGFDVEDS
-665 EKENFDKLLKSF
+665 KKENFDKLLKFF
-677 ENNPDFSYDSRDLQI
+677 ENDPGFSYDSRDIQI
-692 KSFKDF
+692 KSFIDF

-719 NFINII
+719 NFINVI

-745 KRNIKK
+745 KKNIKK
-751 YLIKKNLIY
+751 YLVKKNLIY
-760 SISSLV
+760 SLSGFI
-766 FSFIVMLLVDKFIL
+766 FSFTIMLLVDKFIL
-780 IDFMAET
+780 IDFMAAT

-798 LILVNFVNIIIGI
+798 LIIVNFVNVVIGI
-811 IFTGGFYEKHSQNS
+811 IFTGRFYEKHSQNS

>member
-1 MEGWWE
+1 
-7 IMKVKN
+7 MKVKN

-42 SILFTSLFSVAL
+42 SILFTSLFSVVL

-73 GSFKDIS
+73 GSFKELSDKDIS
-80 DEDVEILT
+80 ILSK
-88 HDKDIKDFSVREKV
+88 DKDIKEFSIREKV
-102 GILDDEKVM
+102 GILDDEKIS
-111 AELSYMDKKG
+111 AELSYIDNNG

-126 IEKVKGKFPEK
+126 IEKIKGKFPEK
-137 ENEVFLDISTAKKL
+137 ENQVFIDIATAKKL
-151 GYKGEIGEEIEV
+151 AYKGEIGEEIEV

-169 AYTGEVI
+169 PYTGEI
-176 EKKSDKFIISGTFQN
+176 IKKRSEKFIISGTFQN

-205 KAYVDKLSIPK
+205 KAYVDKLSLPE
-216 NNSDLEV
+216 NNKDVEL
-223 MLNNSFKIGDKLLK
+223 MLKNSFMIRDKLIK
-237 IAERNGYKVA
+237 IAERNGYKVV
-247 DNPGNLSDKEI
+247 DDPGNLSDKEI

-279 LPFLAFL
+279 LPFLSFL
-286 ILVIVAGY
+286 ILVMVAGY

-318 GMTKPQIKKLV
+318 GMTKPQIKRLI
-329 HLESLAVALPAI
+329 HFESLAVALPSI
-341 IVGDIVGISIGKIIL
+341 IVGDLVGISIGKIIL

-362 NEMLTDVKLSIIVII
+362 NEMLTDVKLSLTVMV

-409 ASRYNEIQIKK
+409 ASRYNEIQIKN
-420 KYKSEDISLGKL
+420 KYKSEVVSLGKL

-464 TGNIDLEKGISDVI
+464 TGNIDLEKGISDAI
-478 ATDYNIASPKYFR
+478 TTDYNIANPKYFR
-491 YMYSGSEDSIKD
+491 YMYLGSEEGIDKK
-503 NFIDEIENQK
+503 FIDEIENYK
-513 GFKAGGALYYYGY
+513 GFKSGGALYYYGY
-526 EYDYQDI
+526 EYDYPDI

-572 IIIGEYGDKKSAF
+572 IIIGEYGNKKSAF

-598 IKEVQVM
+598 VKEVQVM
-605 GKVEYNFSIGLRY
+605 GKVEYNFSNGLRY

-624 DVNDESSPTLGL
+624 DINDEFSPTLSL

-641 NPNEYKELTGDQ
+641 NTNEYKELTGDQ
-653 SIMSYGFDVEDS
+653 SIMSYGFNVEDS

-677 ENNPDFSYDSRDLQI
+677 ENEPGFSYDSRDLQI
-692 KSFKDF
+692 KSTMEF
-698 KNLIEFVGYS
+698 KNLIEFAGYS

-719 NFINII
+719 NFINVI

-745 KRNIKK
+745 KKNIKK
-751 YLIKKNLIY
+751 YLVKKNLIY
-760 SISSLV
+760 SLCGLV
-766 FSFIVMLLVDKFIL
+766 FSFIIMLLVDKFIL
-780 IDFMAET
+780 MDFIEQT
-787 KWTSYKFVIMP
+787 QWTSYKFVITP
-798 LILVNFVNIIIGI
+798 LILVNLVNIIIGI
-811 IFTGGFYEKHSQNS
+811 IFTGRFYEKHSQNS
-825 LVDRIRSLE
+825 LVDRIRSL

>member
-1 MEGWWE
+1 
-7 IMKVKN
+7 MKVKN
-13 KAYIRSLA
+13 KAYIRRLA

-80 DEDVEILT
+80 DKDIEILT
-88 HDKDIKDFSVREKV
+88 QDKDIKDFSVREKV

-126 IEKVKGKFPEK
+126 IEKVKGEFPEK
-137 ENEVFLDISTAKKL
+137 DNQVFIDIATAKKL

-169 AYTGEVI
+169 AYTGEII

-216 NNSDLEV
+216 NNSDLGV

-237 IAERNGYKVA
+237 IAERNGYKVV
-247 DNPGNLSDKEI
+247 DDPGNLSDKEI
-258 RIGVNFAYLLSG
+258 RIGVNFAYIFSG

-318 GMTKPQIKKLV
+318 GMTKPQIKRLI
-329 HLESLAVALPAI
+329 HFESLAVALPSI
-341 IVGDIVGISIGKIIL
+341 IIGDIIGISIGKIIL
-356 NKIFAN
+356 NKIFAS
-362 NEMLTDVKLSIIVII
+362 NEMLTDVKLSLAVII

-409 ASRYNEIQIKK
+409 ASRYNETTVKK
-420 KYKSEDISLGKL
+420 KYKSNSISLEKL
-432 ARRQVFSNKFR
+432 AKRQVFSNKFR
-443 FISIVL
+443 FISIIL
-449 SISLSAVILNSVLTY
+449 SMSLSAVILNSVLTY
-464 TGNIDLEKGISDVI
+464 TGNIDLEKGISDIIV
-478 ATDYNIASPKYFR
+478 TDYNIASPKYFR
-491 YMYSGSEDSIKD
+491 YMYSGSEDGINEKY
-503 NFIDEIENQK
+503 IGEIENNK
-513 GFKAGGALYYYGY
+513 GFKSGGALYSYGY
-526 EYDYQDI
+526 EYTYPDI

-544 LGIDDYLINKQKF
+544 FGIDDYLINKYK
-557 IDGEFDKDKWQTGNY
+557 ITDGDFDKDKWQTGNY
-572 IIIGEYGDKKSAF
+572 VIIGEKIRNNSDYKI
-585 KAGDKIKINVKNK
+585 GDKIRINVNNK

-605 GKVEYNFSIGLRY
+605 GKVEYNFSNGLRY
-618 FPVIKE
+618 FPVVKE
-624 DVNDESSPTLGL
+624 DINDESSPTLGL

-641 NPNEYKELTGDQ
+641 NPNEYKELTGDN

-745 KRNIKK
+745 KQNIKK

-766 FSFIVMLLVDKFIL
+766 FSFIVMLLVNKFIL

-787 KWTSYKFVIMP
+787 KWTSYKFVIIP

-811 IFTGGFYEKHSQNS
+811 IFTGRFYEKHSQNS
-825 LVDRIRSLE
+825 LIDRIRSLE

>member
-1 MEGWWE
+1 
-7 IMKVKN
+7 MKVKN
-13 KAYIRSLA
+13 KAYIRRLA

-54 GLGKSMETQTMK
+54 GLGKSMEIQTMK

-73 GSFKDIS
+73 GSFKELSDKDIN
-80 DEDVEILT
+80 ILSK
-88 HDKDIKDFSVREKV
+88 DKDIKEFSIREKV
-102 GILDDEKVM
+102 GILDDEKIS

-137 ENEVFLDISTAKKL
+137 ENEVFIDTATAKKL

-169 AYTGEVI
+169 ANTGEII

-205 KAYVDKLSIPK
+205 KAYVDKLSLPE
-216 NNSDLEV
+216 NNNDVEV
-223 MLNNSFKIGDKLLK
+223 MLKNSFMIRDKLLK
-237 IAERNGYKVA
+237 IAERNGYKVV
-247 DNPGNLSDKEI
+247 DDPGNLSEKEI
-258 RIGVNFAYLLSG
+258 RIGVNFAYIFSG

-318 GMTKPQIKKLV
+318 GMTKPQIKRLI

-362 NEMLTDVKLSIIVII
+362 NEMLTDVKLSLMVII

-409 ASRYNEIQIKK
+409 ASRHNETTIKK

-491 YMYSGSEDSIKD
+491 YMYLGSEEGIDKK
-503 NFIDEIENQK
+503 FIDEIENYK
-513 GFKAGGALYYYGY
+513 GFKSGGALYYYGY
-526 EYDYQDI
+526 EYDYPDI

-572 IIIGEYGDKKSAF
+572 IIIGEYGNKKSAF

-598 IKEVQVM
+598 VKEVQVM
-605 GKVEYNFSIGLRY
+605 SKIEYNFSNGLRY

-624 DVNDESSPTLGL
+624 DINDESSPTLSL

-677 ENNPDFSYDSRDLQI
+677 ENEPGFSYDSRDLQI
-692 KSFKDF
+692 KSTMEF
-698 KNLIEFVGYS
+698 KNLIEFAGYS

-719 NFINII
+719 NFINVI

-745 KRNIKK
+745 KKNIKK
-751 YLIKKNLIY
+751 YLVKKNLIY

-766 FSFIVMLLVDKFIL
+766 FSFIVMLLVNKFIL
-780 IDFMAET
+780 IDFMEQT
-787 KWTSYKFVIMP
+787 QWTSYKFVIMP

-811 IFTGGFYEKHSQNS
+811 LFTGRFYEKHSQNS

>member
-1 MEGWWE
+1 
-7 IMKVKN
+7 MKVKN
-13 KAYIRSLA
+13 KAYIRRLA
-21 KNILNA
+21 KSILNA

-54 GLGKSMETQTMK
+54 GLVKSMETQTMK
-66 TIGTISH
+66 TIGAISH
-73 GSFKDIS
+73 GSFKELSDKDIS
-80 DEDVEILT
+80 ILSK
-88 HDKDIKDFSVREKV
+88 DKDIKEFSIREKV
-102 GILDDEKVM
+102 GILDDEKIS
-111 AELSYMDKKG
+111 AELSYIDNNG

-137 ENEVFLDISTAKKL
+137 ENDVFIDLATAKKL

-163 PFKIEK
+163 PFTIEK
-169 AYTGEVI
+169 PYTGEI
-176 EKKSDKFIISGTFQN
+176 IKKRSEKFIISGTFQN

-205 KAYVDKLSIPK
+205 KAYVDKLSLPE
-216 NNSDLEV
+216 NNNDVEV
-223 MLNNSFKIGDKLLK
+223 MLKNSFMIRDKLLK
-237 IAERNGYKVA
+237 IAERNGYKVV
-247 DNPGNLSDKEI
+247 DDPGNLSDKEI

-329 HLESLAVALPAI
+329 HLESLAASLPAI

-362 NEMLTDVKLSIIVII
+362 NEMLTDVKLSFTVII

-396 RPARY
+396 SPAKY
-401 AAKVSPID
+401 AAKISPID
-409 ASRYNEIQIKK
+409 ASKYNETQVKK
-420 KYKSEDISLGKL
+420 KYKSNSISLGKL
-432 ARRQVFSNKFR
+432 AKRQVFSNKFR

-478 ATDYNIASPKYFR
+478 VTDYNIASPKYFR
-491 YMYSGSEDSIKD
+491 YMYSGSEDGIKD

-513 GFKAGGALYYYGY
+513 GFKVGGALYYYGY
-526 EYDYQDI
+526 EYYYPDI
-533 KIEDNK
+533 KIEDHK

-557 IDGEFDKDKWQTGNY
+557 IDGVFDKEKWQTGNY
-572 IIIGEYGDKKSAF
+572 VIIGEYGDKKSAF

-598 IKEVQVM
+598 VKEVQVM
-605 GKVEYNFSIGLRY
+605 GKVEYNFSNGLRY

-624 DVNDESSPTLGL
+624 NQFDESSPELDL
-636 EYIYM
+636 EYFYL
-641 NPNEYKELTGDQ
+641 NPNLYKELTGDN

-677 ENNPDFSYDSRDLQI
+677 ENEPGFSYDSRDLQI

-719 NFINII
+719 NFINVI

-745 KRNIKK
+745 KKNIKK
-751 YLIKKNLIY
+751 YLVKKNLIY
-760 SISSLV
+760 SLCGLV
-766 FSFIVMLLVDKFIL
+766 FSFIIMLLVDKYIL
-780 IDFMAET
+780 IGFMEQT

-798 LILVNFVNIIIGI
+798 LILVNCVNIIIGI
-811 IFTGGFYEKHSQNS
+811 LFTGRFYEKHSQNS
-825 LVDRIRSLE
+825 VVDRIRNID

>member
-1 MEGWWE
+1 MEGWWK

-13 KAYIRSLA
+13 KTYIRRLA

-80 DEDVEILT
+80 DEDIEILT
-88 HDKDIKDFSVREKV
+88 QDKDIKDFSVREKV

-169 AYTGEVI
+169 AYTGEII

-216 NNSDLEV
+216 NNSDLGV

-237 IAERNGYKVA
+237 IAERNGYKVVE
-247 DNPGNLSDKEI
+247 DPGNLSDKEI

-270 DSSFDFKTF
+270 DNSFDFNTF
-279 LPFLAFL
+279 LPYLAFL
-286 ILVIVAGY
+286 LLVMVAGY

-318 GMTKPQIKKLV
+318 GMTRSQIKRLI
-329 HLESLAVALPAI
+329 HFESLAVALPSI
-341 IVGDIVGISIGKIIL
+341 IVGDIVGISIGKVIL
-356 NKIFAN
+356 NKIFVS
-362 NEMLTDVKLSIIVII
+362 NEMLTDVKLSLTLII

-409 ASRYNEIQIKK
+409 ASRYNEAEIKK
-420 KYKSEDISLGKL
+420 KYKSEEISLGKL

-443 FISIVL
+443 FISIIL
-449 SISLSAVILNSVLTY
+449 SMSLSAVILNSVLTY
-464 TGNIDLEKGISDVI
+464 TENIDLEKGLSDIIV
-478 ATDYNIASPKYFR
+478 TDYNIASPKYFR
-491 YMYSGSEDSIKD
+491 YLYLRSEDGINKK
-503 NFIDEIENQK
+503 FIDEIENLK
-513 GFKAGGALYYYGY
+513 GFKGGGALYYYGY
-526 EYDYQDI
+526 EYAYPDI

-544 LGIDDYLINKQKF
+544 LGIDDYLINKQKI
-557 IDGEFDKDKWQTGNY
+557 IDGEFDKEKWKTGNY
-572 IIIGEYGDKKSAF
+572 VIIGERIKNNSDYKT
-585 KAGDKIKINVKNK
+585 GDKIKINVKNRV
-598 IKEVQVM
+598 KEVQVM
-605 GKVEYNFSIGLRY
+605 GKVEYNFSNGLRY

-624 DVNDESSPTLGL
+624 DINDESSPTLGL

-641 NPNEYKELTGDQ
+641 KPNEYKELTGDK

-677 ENNPDFSYDSRDLQI
+677 ENEPEFSYDSRDLQI
-692 KSFKDF
+692 KSTMEF
-698 KNLIEFVGYS
+698 KNLIEFAGYS

-719 NFINII
+719 NFINVI

-745 KRNIKK
+745 KKNIKK
-751 YLIKKNLIY
+751 YLVKKSLIY
-760 SISSLV
+760 SFSSLIL
-766 FSFIVMLLVDKFIL
+766 SLLIMLLVNKFIL
-780 IDFMAET
+780 IDFMAQT
-787 KWTSYKFVIMP
+787 KWSSFHFVIIP
-798 LILVNFVNIIIGI
+798 LILVNLVNMIIGI
-811 IFTGGFYEKHSQNS
+811 LFTSKFYEKHSQNS
-825 LVDRIRSLE
+825 LVDRMRNLK

>member
-13 KAYIRSLA
+13 KAYIVRLS

-73 GSFKDIS
+73 GSFKELS

-88 HDKDIKDFSVREKV
+88 YDKDIKDFSVREKV

-137 ENEVFLDISTAKKL
+137 ENQVFIDIATAKKL

-169 AYTGEVI
+169 AYTGQII

-205 KAYVDKLSIPK
+205 KAYVDKLSLPE
-216 NNSDLEV
+216 NNKDLEV
-223 MLNNSFKIGDKLLK
+223 MLKNSFMIRDKLLK
-237 IAERNGYKVA
+237 IAERNGYKVV
-247 DNPGNLSDKEI
+247 DSPGNLSDKEI
-258 RIGVNFAYLLSG
+258 RIGVNFAYIFSG
-270 DSSFDFKTF
+270 YSSFDFKTF

-318 GMTKPQIKKLV
+318 GMTKPQIKKLI
-329 HLESLAVALPAI
+329 HLESLAVALPSI
-341 IVGDIVGISIGKIIL
+341 IVGDIVGISIGKVIL

-362 NEMLTDVKLSIIVII
+362 NEMLTDVKLSLMVII

-384 AFTLLTVFLSVM
+384 VFTLLTVFLSVM
-396 RPARY
+396 RPARF

-409 ASRYNEIQIKK
+409 ASRYNETTIKK
-420 KYKSEDISLGKL
+420 KYKSENISLSKL

-449 SISLSAVILNSVLTY
+449 SMSLSAVILNSVLTY
-464 TGNIDLEKGISDVI
+464 TSNIDLEKGISDIIV
-478 ATDYNIASPKYFR
+478 TDYNIARPKYFR
-491 YMYSGSEDSIKD
+491 YMYSGSEDGINEKY
-503 NFIDEIENQK
+503 IGEIENHK
-513 GFKAGGALYYYGY
+513 GFKSGGALYSYGY
-526 EYDYQDI
+526 EYTYPDI

-544 LGIDDYLINKQKF
+544 FGIDDYLINKYK
-557 IDGEFDKDKWQTGNY
+557 ITDGDFDKEKWKTGNY
-572 IIIGEYGDKKSAF
+572 VIIGEYGDKKSAF
-585 KAGDKIKINVKNK
+585 KTGDKIKINVKNK
-598 IKEVQVM
+598 VKEVQVM
-605 GKVEYNFSIGLRY
+605 GKVEYNFSNGLRY
-618 FPVIKE
+618 FPVIRE
-624 DVNDESSPTLGL
+624 DKYNESSPTLDL

-641 NPNEYKELTGDQ
+641 NPNEYRELTGDE

-677 ENNPDFSYDSRDLQI
+677 ENEPDFSYDSRELQI
-692 KSFKDF
+692 KSIMEF
-698 KNLIEFVGYS
+698 KNLIEFAGYS

-719 NFINII
+719 NFINVI
-725 ATEILR
+725 ATEILK

-745 KRNIKK
+745 KKNIKK
-751 YLIKKNLIY
+751 YLVKKNLIY

-766 FSFIVMLLVDKFIL
+766 FSFIVMLLVNKFIL
-780 IDFMAET
+780 IDFMEQT
-787 KWTSYKFVIMP
+787 QWTSYKFVIMP
-798 LILVNFVNIIIGI
+798 LIIVNFVNIIIGL
-811 IFTGGFYEKHSQNS
+811 IFTGKFYEKHSQTS
-825 LVDRIRSLE
+825 LVDRIRGLE

>member
-1 MEGWWE
+1 
-7 IMKVKN
+7 MKVKN
-13 KAYIRSLA
+13 KAYIRHLA

-66 TIGTISH
+66 TVGTISH
-73 GSFKDIS
+73 GSFKDIC
-80 DEDVEILT
+80 DEHVEILT

-126 IEKVKGKFPEK
+126 IEKVKGEFPEK
-137 ENEVFLDISTAKKL
+137 DNQVFIDIATAQKL

-169 AYTGEVI
+169 PYTGEII

-205 KAYVDKLSIPK
+205 KAYVDKLSIPE
-216 NNSDLEV
+216 NNNDVEV
-223 MLNNSFKIGDKLLK
+223 MLKNSFMIRDKLLK
-237 IAERNGYKVA
+237 IAERNAYKVV
-247 DNPGNLSDKEI
+247 DDPENLSEKEI
-258 RIGVNFAYLLSG
+258 RIGVNFAYIFSG

-318 GMTKPQIKKLV
+318 GMTKPQIKKLI
-329 HLESLAVALPAI
+329 HLESLAVALPSI
-341 IVGDIVGISIGKIIL
+341 IVGDIVGISIGKVIL

-362 NEMLTDVKLSIIVII
+362 NEMLTDVKLSLTVMV

-409 ASRYNEIQIKK
+409 ASRYNETTIKK
-420 KYKSEDISLGKL
+420 KYKSENISLGKL

-443 FISIVL
+443 FISIIL
-449 SISLSAVILNSVLTY
+449 SMSLSAVILNSVLTY

-478 ATDYNIASPKYFR
+478 ITDYNIASPKYFR

-513 GFKAGGALYYYGY
+513 GFKAGGALYSYGY
-526 EYDYQDI
+526 EYSYPSI
-533 KIEDNK
+533 KIEGNE

-544 LGIDDYLINKQKF
+544 LGIDDYLINKQKI

-572 IIIGEYGDKKSAF
+572 VIIGEKIKNNSDYKI
-585 KAGDKIKINVKNK
+585 GDKIRINVKNRV
-598 IKEVQVM
+598 KEVQVM
-605 GKVEYNFSIGLRY
+605 GKVEYNFSNGLRY

-624 DVNDESSPTLGL
+624 DINDESSPTLSL

-641 NPNEYKELTGDQ
+641 KPNEYKELTGDK
-653 SIMSYGFDVEDS
+653 SIMTYGFDVEDS

-725 ATEILR
+725 ATEILG

-745 KRNIKK
+745 KQNIKK

-766 FSFIVMLLVDKFIL
+766 FSFIVMLLVNKFIL
-780 IDFMAET
+780 IDFMAAT

-811 IFTGGFYEKHSQNS
+811 IFTGKFYEKHSQNS

>member
-1 MEGWWE
+1 MESWWE

-13 KAYIRSLA
+13 KAYIVRLS
-21 KNILNA
+21 KSILNA

-66 TIGTISH
+66 TVGTISH
-73 GSFKDIS
+73 GSFKELS
-80 DEDVEILT
+80 
-88 HDKDIKDFSVREKV
+88 DKDINILSKDKDLKEFSIREKV
-102 GILDDEKVM
+102 GILDDEKIS

-137 ENEVFLDISTAKKL
+137 ENEVFIDTATAKKL

-169 AYTGEVI
+169 PYTGEII

-205 KAYVDKLSIPK
+205 KAYVDKLSLPE
-216 NNSDLEV
+216 NNNDVEV
-223 MLNNSFKIGDKLLK
+223 MLKNSFMIRNKLVK
-237 IAERNGYKVA
+237 IAERNGYKVVK
-247 DNPGNLSDKEI
+247 DPGNLSDKEI
-258 RIGVNFAYLLSG
+258 RIGVNFAYLFSG
-270 DSSFDFKTF
+270 DSSFDLNTF
-279 LPFLAFL
+279 IPYLAFL
-286 ILVIVAGY
+286 ILVMVAGY

-308 IKLLGLLKTI
+308 INLIGLLKTI
-318 GMTKPQIKKLV
+318 GITKVQVKKLV
-329 HLESLAVALPAI
+329 HLESFIVSIPSIIIGNAI
-341 IVGDIVGISIGKIIL
+341 GISIGKIIL
-356 NKIFAN
+356 NKIFSTNVMLAN
-362 NEMLTDVKLSIIVII
+362 INLSLALI
-377 LIILFST
+377 LLVILFST
-384 AFTLLTVFLSVM
+384 IFTLLTVFLSVM
-396 RPARY
+396 SPAKY
-401 AAKVSPID
+401 AAKISPID
-409 ASRYNEIQIKK
+409 ASKYNETQVKK
-420 KYKSEDISLGKL
+420 KYKSNSISLGKL
-432 ARRQVFSNKFR
+432 AKRQVFSNKFR
-443 FISIVL
+443 FVSIVL
-449 SISLSAVILNSVLTY
+449 SMSLSAVILNSILTY
-464 TGNIDLEKGISDVI
+464 TSNIDLEKGISDVI
-478 ATDYNIASPKYFR
+478 VTDYNIASPKYFR
-491 YMYSGSEDSIKD
+491 YMYSGSEDGIKD

-526 EYDYQDI
+526 EYAYPDI

-544 LGIDDYLINKQKF
+544 LGIDDYLINKEKF
-557 IDGEFDKDKWQTGNY
+557 IDGEFDSDKWNNGSY
-572 IIIGEYGDKKSAF
+572 AIIGEDSDKKSSF
-585 KAGDKIKINVKNK
+585 KAGDKIKINVKNRV
-598 IKEVQVM
+598 KEAQIM
-605 GKVEYNFSIGLRY
+605 GKINYNFSNGLRY
-618 FPVIKE
+618 YPIIQENQF
-624 DVNDESSPTLGL
+624 DESSPELDL
-636 EYIYM
+636 EYFYL
-641 NPNEYKELTGDQ
+641 NPNLYKELTGDN

-719 NFINII
+719 NFINVI

-745 KRNIKK
+745 KKNIKK
-751 YLIKKNLIY
+751 YLVKKNLIY
-760 SISSLV
+760 SLCGLV
-766 FSFIVMLLVDKFIL
+766 FSFIIMLLVDKYIL
-780 IDFMAET
+780 INFMEQT

-811 IFTGGFYEKHSQNS
+811 IFTCRFYEKHSQNS

>member
-1 MEGWWE
+1 MESWWE
-7 IMKVKN
+7 KMKVKN
-13 KAYIRSLA
+13 KAYIRHLA

-66 TIGTISH
+66 TVGTISH
-73 GSFKDIS
+73 GSFKDIC

-137 ENEVFLDISTAKKL
+137 ENQVFIDIATAKKL
-151 GYKGEIGEEIEV
+151 GYKGEIGEEIEI
-163 PFKIEK
+163 PYSIEK
-169 AYTGEVI
+169 PYTGEII
-176 EKKSDKFIISGTFQN
+176 EKKSEKFIISGTFQN

-205 KAYVDKLSIPK
+205 KAYVDQLSLPG
-216 NNSDLEV
+216 NNNDVEV
-223 MLNNSFKIGDKLLK
+223 MLKNSFMIRDKLIK
-237 IAERNGYKVA
+237 IAERNGYKVV
-247 DNPGNLSDKEI
+247 DDPGNLSDKEI
-258 RIGVNFAYLLSG
+258 RIGVNFAYIFSG

-318 GMTKPQIKKLV
+318 GMTKPQIKKLI
-329 HLESLAVALPAI
+329 HLESLAVALPSI
-341 IVGDIVGISIGKIIL
+341 IIGDIIGISIGKIIL
-356 NKIFAN
+356 NKIFAS
-362 NEMLTDVKLSIIVII
+362 NEMLTNVKLSLTVMV

-384 AFTLLTVFLSVM
+384 TFTLLTVFLSVM

-409 ASRYNEIQIKK
+409 ASRYNETTIKK

-432 ARRQVFSNKFR
+432 SRRQVFSNKFR

-491 YMYSGSEDSIKD
+491 YMYSGSEDGINEKY
-503 NFIDEIENQK
+503 IGEIENHK
-513 GFKAGGALYYYGY
+513 GFKSGGALYSYGY
-526 EYDYQDI
+526 EYTYPDI

-557 IDGEFDKDKWQTGNY
+557 IDGDFDKDKWQTGNY
-572 IIIGEYGDKKSAF
+572 VIVGEDSDKKSSF
-585 KAGDKIKINVKNK
+585 KAGDKIKIKVKNS
-598 IKEVQVM
+598 IKEVQIM
-605 GKVEYNFSIGLRY
+605 GNINYNFSDGLRY
-618 FPVIKE
+618 YPIIQENQF
-624 DVNDESSPTLGL
+624 DESSPELDL
-636 EYIYM
+636 EYFYL
-641 NPNEYKELTGDQ
+641 NPNLYKELTGDN

-677 ENNPDFSYDSRDLQI
+677 ENEPGFSYDSRDLQI

-719 NFINII
+719 NFINVI

-745 KRNIKK
+745 KKNIKK
-751 YLIKKNLIY
+751 YLVKKNLIY
-760 SISSLV
+760 SLCGLV
-766 FSFIVMLLVDKFIL
+766 FSFIIMLLVDKFIL
-780 IDFMAET
+780 MDFMEQT
-787 KWTSYKFVIMP
+787 QWTSYKFIIMP

-811 IFTGGFYEKHSQNS
+811 LFTGRFYEKHSQNS

>member
-27 NKSRRNI
+27 NKNRRNI

-54 GLGKSMETQTMK
+54 GLGKSMEVQTMK
-66 TIGTISH
+66 TVGSISH
-73 GSFKDIS
+73 GSFKELS

-137 ENEVFLDISTAKKL
+137 ENQVFIDIATAKKL

-163 PFKIEK
+163 PFTIEK
-169 AYTGEVI
+169 PYTGEII

-205 KAYVDKLSIPK
+205 KAYVDKLSLPE
-216 NNSDLEV
+216 NNKDLEV
-223 MLNNSFKIGDKLLK
+223 MLKNSFMIRDNLLK
-237 IAERNGYKVA
+237 IAERNSYKVV

-270 DSSFDFKTF
+270 DNSFDFNTF

-318 GMTKPQIKKLV
+318 GMTKPQIEKLI
-329 HLESLAVALPAI
+329 HLESLAVALPSI

-356 NKIFAN
+356 NKIFTN
-362 NEMLTDVKLSIIVII
+362 NDMLTDVKLSLTVII

-384 AFTLLTVFLSVM
+384 VFTLLTVFLSVM

-409 ASRYNEIQIKK
+409 ASKYNETMIKK
-420 KYKSEDISLGKL
+420 KYKSDNISLGKL

-464 TGNIDLEKGISDVI
+464 TGNIDLEKGISDIIV
-478 ATDYNIASPKYFR
+478 TDYNIASPKYFR
-491 YMYSGSEDSIKD
+491 YMYSGIDDEIDKE
-503 NFIDEIENQK
+503 FIDKIENQK
-513 GFKAGGALYYYGY
+513 GFIGGGALYSYGY
-526 EYDYQDI
+526 EYYYPDI
-533 KIEDNK
+533 KIEDKK
-539 VAPIL
+539 VAPFL
-544 LGIDDYLINKQKF
+544 FGMDYYLINKQKF
-557 IDGEFDKDKWQTGNY
+557 IDGEFDKEKWQTGNY
-572 IIIGEYGDKKSAF
+572 VVIGEYEDKKSAF
-585 KAGDKIKINVKNK
+585 KPGDKIKINLKNK

-605 GKVEYNFSIGLRY
+605 GKIEYNFSNGFRY
-618 FPVIKE
+618 FPAIKE
-624 DVNDESSPTLGL
+624 DINDESSPTLDL

-641 NPNEYKELTGDQ
+641 NPNEYKELTENK
-653 SIMSYGFDVEDS
+653 SIMSYGFDVEES
-665 EKENFDKLLKSF
+665 EKENFDKLLKTF
-677 ENNPDFSYDSRDLQI
+677 ENEPGFSYDSRDLQI
-692 KSFKDF
+692 KSIMKF
-698 KNLIEFVGYS
+698 KNLIEFAGYS

-719 NFINII
+719 NFINVI

-745 KRNIKK
+745 KKNIKK
-751 YLIKKNLIY
+751 YLVKKNLIY
-760 SISSLV
+760 SLCGLV
-766 FSFIVMLLVDKFIL
+766 FSFIIMLLVDKFIL
-780 IDFMAET
+780 MDFMEQT

-798 LILVNFVNIIIGI
+798 LILVNLVNIIIGI
-811 IFTGGFYEKHSQNS
+811 IFTGRFYEKHSQNS
-825 LVDRIRSLE
+825 LVDRIKSLE

>member
-1 MEGWWE
+1 
-7 IMKVKN
+7 MKVKN
-13 KAYIRSLA
+13 KAYIRHLA

-73 GSFKDIS
+73 GSFKELS

-102 GILDDEKVM
+102 GILDDEKIG

-137 ENEVFLDISTAKKL
+137 ENDVFIDTATAKKL

-169 AYTGEVI
+169 AYTGEII
-176 EKKSDKFIISGTFQN
+176 EKKSDKFIISGTFQS

-205 KAYVDKLSIPK
+205 KAYVDKLLLPDT
-216 NNSDLEV
+216 NNDMEV
-223 MLNNSFKIGDKLLK
+223 MLKNSFMIKDKLLK

-247 DNPGNLSDKEI
+247 DSPGNLSDKEI
-258 RIGVNFAYLLSG
+258 RIGVNFAYILSRG
-270 DSSFDFKTF
+270 DNADFLIF
-279 LPFLAFL
+279 LPALLLL
-286 ILVIVAGY
+286 ILVMIAGF

-308 IKLLGLLKTI
+308 INLIGLLKTI
-318 GMTKPQIKKLV
+318 GMTKVQVKKLV
-329 HLESLAVALPAI
+329 HLESFIVSIPSIIIGNAI
-341 IVGDIVGISIGKIIL
+341 GISIGKIIL
-356 NKIFAN
+356 NKIFSTNVMLAN
-362 NEMLTDVKLSIIVII
+362 INLSLALI
-377 LIILFST
+377 LLVILFST
-384 AFTLLTVFLSVM
+384 IFTLLTVFLSVM
-396 RPARY
+396 SPAKY
-401 AAKVSPID
+401 AAKISPID
-409 ASRYNEIQIKK
+409 ASKYNETQVKK
-420 KYKSEDISLGKL
+420 KYKSNSISLGKL
-432 ARRQVFSNKFR
+432 AKRQVFSNKFR
-443 FISIVL
+443 FVSIVL
-449 SISLSAVILNSVLTY
+449 SMSLSAVILNSVLTY
-464 TGNIDLEKGISDVI
+464 TSNIDLEKGISDVI
-478 ATDYNIASPKYFR
+478 VTDYNIASPKYFR
-491 YMYSGSEDSIKD
+491 YMYSGSEDGINEKY
-503 NFIDEIENQK
+503 IGEIENHK
-513 GFKAGGALYYYGY
+513 GFKSGGALYSYGY
-526 EYDYQDI
+526 EYTYPVI

-544 LGIDDYLINKQKF
+544 LGIDDYLINKQKI
-557 IDGEFDKDKWQTGNY
+557 IDGEFDKEKWQTGNY
-572 IIIGEYGDKKSAF
+572 VIIGEYGDKKSAF
-585 KAGDKIKINVKNK
+585 KAGDKIKIKVKNS
-598 IKEVQVM
+598 IKEVQIM
-605 GKVEYNFSIGLRY
+605 GKINYNFSDGLRY
-618 FPVIKE
+618 YPIIQENQF
-624 DVNDESSPTLGL
+624 DESSSELDL
-636 EYIYM
+636 EYFYL
-641 NPNEYKELTGDQ
+641 NPNLYKELTGDN

-677 ENNPDFSYDSRDLQI
+677 ENEPGFSYDSRDLQI

-719 NFINII
+719 NFINVI

-745 KRNIKK
+745 KKNIKK
-751 YLIKKNLIY
+751 YLVKKNLIY
-760 SISSLV
+760 SLCGLV
-766 FSFIVMLLVDKFIL
+766 FSFIIMLLVDKFIL
-780 IDFMAET
+780 LDFMEQT

-798 LILVNFVNIIIGI
+798 LILVNFVNIIIGV
-811 IFTGGFYEKHSQNS
+811 IFTRMFYEKHSQNS

>member
-1 MEGWWE
+1 MESWWE

-13 KAYIRSLA
+13 KAYIVRLS
-21 KNILNA
+21 KSILNA

-66 TIGTISH
+66 TVGTISH
-73 GSFKDIS
+73 GSFKELS
-80 DEDVEILT
+80 
-88 HDKDIKDFSVREKV
+88 DKDINILSKDKNLKEFSIREKV
-102 GILDDEKVM
+102 GILDDEKIS

-137 ENEVFLDISTAKKL
+137 ENEIFIDLATAKKL
-151 GYKGEIGEEIEV
+151 GYKGEIGEVIEV
-163 PFKIEK
+163 PFNIEK
-169 AYTGEVI
+169 PYTGEII
-176 EKKSDKFIISGTFQN
+176 EKKSDKFIISGTFQS

-205 KAYVDKLSIPK
+205 KAYVDKLSLPE
-216 NNSDLEV
+216 NNKDVEV
-223 MLNNSFKIGDKLLK
+223 MLKNSFMIRDKLLK

-247 DNPGNLSDKEI
+247 DNPGNLSGNEI
-258 RIGVNFAYLLSG
+258 RIGVNFAYLCSG
-270 DSSFDFKTF
+270 DNSFDLNTF
-279 LPFLAFL
+279 IPYLAFL
-286 ILVIVAGY
+286 ILVMVAGY

-356 NKIFAN
+356 YKIFAN
-362 NEMLTDVKLSIIVII
+362 NEMLTDVKLSLMVII

-409 ASRYNEIQIKK
+409 ASRYNETTIKK
-420 KYKSEDISLGKL
+420 KYKSENISLGKL

-478 ATDYNIASPKYFR
+478 VTDYNIASPKYFR
-491 YMYSGSEDSIKD
+491 YMYSGSEDGIKD

-526 EYDYQDI
+526 EYAYPDI

-544 LGIDDYLINKQKF
+544 LGIDDYLINKEKF
-557 IDGEFDKDKWQTGNY
+557 IEGEFNKDKWNNGSY
-572 IIIGEYGDKKSAF
+572 AIVGEDSDKKSSF
-585 KAGDKIKINVKNK
+585 KAGDKIKIKVKNS
-598 IKEVQVM
+598 IKEVQII
-605 GKVEYNFSIGLRY
+605 GKINYNFSNGLRY
-618 FPVIKE
+618 YPIIQENQF
-624 DVNDESSPTLGL
+624 DESSPELDL
-636 EYIYM
+636 EYFYL
-641 NPNEYKELTGDQ
+641 NPNLYKELTGDK
-653 SIMSYGFDVEDS
+653 SIMSYGFDVADR

-677 ENNPDFSYDSRDLQI
+677 ENEPGFSYDSRDLQI
-692 KSFKDF
+692 KSTMEF
-698 KNLIEFVGYS
+698 KNLIEFAGYS

-719 NFINII
+719 NFINVI
-725 ATEILR
+725 ATEILK

-745 KRNIKK
+745 KKNIKK
-751 YLIKKNLIY
+751 YLVKKNLIY
-760 SISSLV
+760 SLCGLV
-766 FSFIVMLLVDKFIL
+766 FSFIIMLLVDKYIL
-780 IDFMAET
+780 IDFMEQA

-798 LILVNFVNIIIGI
+798 LILVNLVNIIIGI
-811 IFTGGFYEKHSQNS
+811 IFTDRFYEKHSQNS

>member
-1 MEGWWE
+1 
-7 IMKVKN
+7 MKVKN
-13 KAYIRSLA
+13 KAYIRGLA

-42 SILFTSLFSVAL
+42 SILFTSLFSVGF

-102 GILDDEKVM
+102 GILDDEKIM
-111 AELSYMDKKG
+111 AELSYMEKNG

-137 ENEVFLDISTAKKL
+137 ENQVFIDIATAKKL

-169 AYTGEVI
+169 AYTGEII

-223 MLNNSFKIGDKLLK
+223 MLNNSFMIENKLLK
-237 IAERNGYKVA
+237 IAERNGYKVV

-270 DSSFDFKTF
+270 DSSFDFNTF
-279 LPFLAFL
+279 LPYLAFL
-286 ILVIVAGY
+286 ILVMVAGY

-329 HLESLAVALPAI
+329 HLESLAASLPSI
-341 IVGDIVGISIGKIIL
+341 IVGDIVGVSIGKIIL
-356 NKIFAN
+356 NKIFVS
-362 NEMLTDVKLSIIVII
+362 NEMLTDVKLSPAVII

-384 AFTLLTVFLSVM
+384 TFTLLTVFLSVM
-396 RPARY
+396 RPARF
-401 AAKVSPID
+401 ASKVSPID

-443 FISIVL
+443 FISIIL
-449 SISLSAVILNSVLTY
+449 SMSLSAVILNSVLTY
-464 TGNIDLEKGISDVI
+464 TGNIDLEKGISDIIV
-478 ATDYNIASPKYFR
+478 TDYNIASPKYFR
-491 YMYSGSEDSIKD
+491 YMYSGSEDGINEKY
-503 NFIDEIENQK
+503 IGEIENHK
-513 GFKAGGALYYYGY
+513 GFKSGGALYSYGY
-526 EYDYQDI
+526 EYTYPDI

-539 VAPIL
+539 IAPIL
-544 LGIDDYLINKQKF
+544 FGIDNYLINKYK
-557 IDGEFDKDKWQTGNY
+557 ITDGEFDKEKWQRGNY
-572 IIIGEYGDKKSAF
+572 VIIGEKIRNDSDYKI
-585 KAGDKIKINVKNK
+585 GDKIRINVNNK

-605 GKVEYNFSIGLRY
+605 GKVEYNFSNGLRY
-618 FPVIKE
+618 FPVVKE
-624 DVNDESSPTLGL
+624 DINDESSPTLGL

-653 SIMSYGFDVEDS
+653 SIISYGFDVEDS
-665 EKENFDKLLKSF
+665 KKENFDKLLKFF
-677 ENNPDFSYDSRDLQI
+677 ENDPGFSYDSRDIQI
-692 KSFKDF
+692 KSFIDF

-719 NFINII
+719 NFINVI

-745 KRNIKK
+745 KKNIKK
-751 YLIKKNLIY
+751 YLVKKNLIY
-760 SISSLV
+760 SLSGFI
-766 FSFIVMLLVDKFIL
+766 FSFTIMLLVDKFIL
-780 IDFMAET
+780 IDFMAAT

-798 LILVNFVNIIIGI
+798 LIIVNFVNVVIGI
-811 IFTGGFYEKHSQNS
+811 IFTGRFYEKHSQNS

>member
-1 MEGWWE
+1 MESWWE
-7 IMKVKN
+7 KMKVKN
-13 KAYIRSLA
+13 KAYIVRLS
-21 KNILNA
+21 KSILNA

-73 GSFKDIS
+73 GSFKELSDKDIS
-80 DEDVEILT
+80 ILSK
-88 HDKDIKDFSVREKV
+88 DKDIKEFSIREKV

-137 ENEVFLDISTAKKL
+137 ENQVFIDIATAKKL

-169 AYTGEVI
+169 AYTGEII

-205 KAYVDKLSIPK
+205 KAYVDKLALPE
-216 NNSDLEV
+216 NNNDVEV
-223 MLNNSFKIGDKLLK
+223 MLKNSFMIRDKLLK
-237 IAERNGYKVA
+237 IAEINGYKVV
-247 DNPGNLSDKEI
+247 DDPGNLSDKEI
-258 RIGVNFAYLLSG
+258 RIGVNFAYIFSG
-270 DSSFDFKTF
+270 DSSFDFKIF
-279 LPFLAFL
+279 IPYLAFL
-286 ILVIVAGY
+286 ILVMVAGY

-329 HLESLAVALPAI
+329 HLESLAVALPSI
-341 IVGDIVGISIGKIIL
+341 IVGNIVGISIGKIIL
-356 NKIFAN
+356 NKIFAS
-362 NEMLTDVKLSIIVII
+362 NEMLTDVKLSLAVII

-409 ASRYNEIQIKK
+409 ASRYNETTIKK

-478 ATDYNIASPKYFR
+478 VTDYNIASPKYFR
-491 YMYSGSEDSIKD
+491 YMYSGSEDGIKG

-526 EYDYQDI
+526 EYDYPDI

-544 LGIDDYLINKQKF
+544 LGIEDYLINKQKF
-557 IDGEFDKDKWQTGNY
+557 TDGEFDKDKWKTGNY
-572 IIIGEYGDKKSAF
+572 IIIGEYGDKKSSL
-585 KAGDKIKINVKNK
+585 KPGDKIKINVKNK

-605 GKVEYNFSIGLRY
+605 GKIEYNFSNGLRY

-624 DVNDESSPTLGL
+624 DINDESSPTLGL

-641 NPNEYKELTGDQ
+641 KPNEYKEITGDK
-653 SIMSYGFDVEDS
+653 SIMSYGFDVEDG
-665 EKENFDKLLKSF
+665 EKEHFDKLLKTF
-677 ENNPDFSYDSRDLQI
+677 ENDPDFSYDSRGLQI

-725 ATEILR
+725 ATEIIR

-745 KRNIKK
+745 KKNIKK
-751 YLIKKNLIY
+751 YLVKKNLIY

-766 FSFIVMLLVDKFIL
+766 FSFIVMLLIDKFIL

-787 KWTSYKFVIMP
+787 KWTTFSFIITP
-798 LILVNFVNIIIGI
+798 LLIVNLANIIIGI
-811 IFTGGFYEKHSQNS
+811 LFTSKFYEKHSCNS
-825 LVDRIRSLE
+825 LVSRIRSLE

>member
-1 MEGWWE
+1 MESWWE
-7 IMKVKN
+7 KMKVKN
-13 KAYIRSLA
+13 KAYIRRLS

-34 LLLAIALT
+34 LLLAIVLT

-54 GLGKSMETQTMK
+54 GLGKSMENQTMK
-66 TIGTISH
+66 TVGTISH
-73 GSFKDIS
+73 GSFKELSDKDIN
-80 DEDVEILT
+80 ILSK
-88 HDKDIKDFSVREKV
+88 DKDIKEFSIREKV
-102 GILDDEKVM
+102 GILDDEKIS
-111 AELSYMDKKG
+111 AELSYIDNNG

-137 ENEVFLDISTAKKL
+137 ENDVFIDLATAKKL
-151 GYKGEIGEEIEV
+151 GYKGEIGEEIKV
-163 PFKIEK
+163 PFTIEK
-169 AYTGEVI
+169 PYTGEII

-205 KAYVDKLSIPK
+205 KAYVDKLSLPE
-216 NNSDLEV
+216 NNKDLEV
-223 MLNNSFKIGDKLLK
+223 MLKNSFMIRDKLLK
-237 IAERNGYKVA
+237 IAERNAYKVV
-247 DNPGNLSDKEI
+247 DDPGNLSEKEI
-258 RIGVNFAYLLSG
+258 RIGVNFAYIFSG

-329 HLESLAVALPAI
+329 HLESLAVALPSI
-341 IVGDIVGISIGKIIL
+341 IIGDIIGISIGKVIL

-362 NEMLTDVKLSIIVII
+362 NEMLTDVKLSLIVITF
-377 LIILFST
+377 IILFST

-409 ASRYNEIQIKK
+409 ASRYNETTIKK
-420 KYKSEDISLGKL
+420 KYKSENISLGKL

-443 FISIVL
+443 FISIVI

-478 ATDYNIASPKYFR
+478 VTDYNIASPKYFR
-491 YMYSGSEDSIKD
+491 YMYSGSEDGIKD

-513 GFKAGGALYYYGY
+513 GFKSGGSLYSYGY
-526 EYDYQDI
+526 EYYYPDI
-533 KIEDNK
+533 KIEDK
-539 VAPIL
+539 KIAPIL
-544 LGIDDYLINKQKF
+544 FGIDESLINKQKF
-557 IDGEFDKDKWQTGNY
+557 IDGEFDKEKWQTGNY

-585 KAGDKIKINVKNK
+585 KAGDKIKININNK
-598 IKEVQVM
+598 VKEVQVM
-605 GKVEYNFSIGLRY
+605 GKVEYNFSNGLRY

-624 DVNDESSPTLGL
+624 DINDESSPTLGL

-641 NPNEYKELTGDQ
+641 KPNEYKELTRDQ

-665 EKENFDKLLKSF
+665 EKENFDNLLKTF
-677 ENNPDFSYDSRDLQI
+677 ENEPDFSYDSRDLQI
-692 KSFKDF
+692 KSTMEFKS
-698 KNLIEFVGYS
+698 LIEFAGYS

-719 NFINII
+719 NFINVI
-725 ATEILR
+725 ATEILK

-745 KRNIKK
+745 KKNIKK
-751 YLIKKNLIY
+751 YLVKKNLIY
-760 SISSLV
+760 SLCGLI
-766 FSFIVMLLVDKFIL
+766 FSFLIMLLVDKFIL
-780 IDFMAET
+780 MDFMEQT
-787 KWTSYKFVIMP
+787 QWTSYKFVIMP
-798 LILVNFVNIIIGI
+798 LILVNCVNIIIGI
-811 IFTGGFYEKHSQNS
+811 IFTGKFYEKHSQKS
-825 LVDRIRSLE
+825 LVDRIRNLE

>member
-1 MEGWWE
+1 
-7 IMKVKN
+7 MKVKN
-13 KAYIRSLA
+13 KAYIRHLA

-73 GSFKDIS
+73 GSFKELS

-102 GILDDEKVM
+102 GILDDEKIS

-137 ENEVFLDISTAKKL
+137 ENDVFIDLATAKKL
-151 GYKGEIGEEIEV
+151 GYKGEIGEEIEI
-163 PFKIEK
+163 PYNIEK
-169 AYTGEVI
+169 PYTGEII

-205 KAYVDKLSIPK
+205 KAYVDKLLLPDT
-216 NNSDLEV
+216 NNDMEV
-223 MLNNSFKIGDKLLK
+223 MLKNSFMIKDKLLK

-247 DNPGNLSDKEI
+247 DSPGNLSDKEI
-258 RIGVNFAYLLSG
+258 RIGVNFAYILSRG
-270 DSSFDFKTF
+270 DNADFLIF
-279 LPFLAFL
+279 LPALLLL
-286 ILVIVAGY
+286 ILVMIAGF

-308 IKLLGLLKTI
+308 INLIGLLKTI
-318 GMTKPQIKKLV
+318 GMTKVQVKKLV
-329 HLESLAVALPAI
+329 HLESFIVSIPSIIIGNAI
-341 IVGDIVGISIGKIIL
+341 GISIGKIIL
-356 NKIFAN
+356 NKIFSTNVMLAN
-362 NEMLTDVKLSIIVII
+362 INLSLALI
-377 LIILFST
+377 LLVILFST
-384 AFTLLTVFLSVM
+384 IFTLLTVFLSVM
-396 RPARY
+396 SPAKY
-401 AAKVSPID
+401 AAKISPID
-409 ASRYNEIQIKK
+409 ASKYNETQVKK
-420 KYKSEDISLGKL
+420 KYKSNSISLGKL
-432 ARRQVFSNKFR
+432 AKRQVFSNKFR
-443 FISIVL
+443 FVSIVL
-449 SISLSAVILNSVLTY
+449 SMSLSAVILNSVLTY
-464 TGNIDLEKGISDVI
+464 TSNIDLEKGISDVI
-478 ATDYNIASPKYFR
+478 VTDYNIASPKYFR
-491 YMYSGSEDSIKD
+491 YMYSGSEDGINEKY
-503 NFIDEIENQK
+503 IGEIENHK
-513 GFKAGGALYYYGY
+513 GFKSGGALYSYGY
-526 EYDYQDI
+526 EYTYPVI

-544 LGIDDYLINKQKF
+544 LGIDDYLINKQKI
-557 IDGEFDKDKWQTGNY
+557 IDGEFDKEKWQTGNY
-572 IIIGEYGDKKSAF
+572 VIIGEYGNKKSAF
-585 KAGDKIKINVKNK
+585 KAGDKIKIKVKNS
-598 IKEVQVM
+598 IKEVQIM
-605 GKVEYNFSIGLRY
+605 GKINYNFSDGLRY
-618 FPVIKE
+618 YPIIQENQF
-624 DVNDESSPTLGL
+624 DESSPELDL
-636 EYIYM
+636 EYFYL
-641 NPNEYKELTGDQ
+641 NPNLYKELTGDN
-653 SIMSYGFDVEDS
+653 SIISYGFDVEDS

-677 ENNPDFSYDSRDLQI
+677 ENELGFSYDSRDLQI

-719 NFINII
+719 NFINVI

-745 KRNIKK
+745 KKNIKK
-751 YLIKKNLIY
+751 YLVKKNLIY
-760 SISSLV
+760 SLCGLV
-766 FSFIVMLLVDKFIL
+766 FSFVIMLLVDKYIL
-780 IDFMAET
+780 IGFMEQT

-798 LILVNFVNIIIGI
+798 LILVNLVNIIIGI
-811 IFTGGFYEKHSQNS
+811 IFTGKFYEKHSQNS